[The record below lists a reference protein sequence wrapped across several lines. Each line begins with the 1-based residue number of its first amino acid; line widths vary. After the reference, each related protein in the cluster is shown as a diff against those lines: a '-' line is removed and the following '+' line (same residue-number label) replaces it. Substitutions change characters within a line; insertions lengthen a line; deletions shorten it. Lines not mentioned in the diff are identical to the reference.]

1 MLWKLIT
8 RVWVGVFFLST
19 NCVQT
24 SRQQD
29 SSGQEL
35 AATSDGQRRDSRS
48 TVFRIPEFKWSLMHQ
63 RLLTDLLFSI
73 ETDIQMWR
81 R

>member
-1 MLWKLIT
+1 M
-8 RVWVGVFFLST
+8 
-19 NCVQT
+19 

-35 AATSDGQRRDSRS
+35 SATSDGQRRDSRS
-48 TVFRIPEFKWSLMHQ
+48 TVFRIPEFKWSPMHQ
-63 RLLTDLLFSI
+63 RLLTDLLFAL
-73 ETDIQMWR
+73 ETDVHVWR